1 MIVRMSHSHVLIEKW
16 QLNIL
21 PVFASALFLLH
32 PLKTKSVYHMA
43 GRFEVLSALF
53 FVCACT
59 IFLDG
64 TRHAVINWSRCTLI
78 LILFACAIASKEH
91 TALPPILLLTT
102 DVFWSS
108 ERIPTESLYLR
119 RHLVFR

>member
-21 PVFASALFLLH
+21 SVFASALFLLH
-32 PLKTKSVYHMA
+32 RFKTKSVYHMA
-43 GRFEVLSALF
+43 GRFEVLSALS

-64 TRHAVINWSRCTLI
+64 TRHDGC
-78 LILFACAIASKEH
+78 C
-91 TALPPILLLTT
+91 
-102 DVFWSS
+102 
-108 ERIPTESLYLR
+108 
-119 RHLVFR
+119 LVFRTYPHGITLPEEAPCI